1 MITRP
6 IATLT
11 VLALMPFASCTAS
24 STEQEPVPPAHGSAA
39 SGFTLSAAGESS
51 AAPYDPVGAC
61 TQRGTIAA
69 NRSVI
74 EFKKDPNEKHYL
86 SDMVVAFRTICGA
99 HDGRLGVLVYH
110 LPTGYQLLLDPLG
123 QEVSRLMTT
132 EAGRDAIEAALRGDG
147 LQRALEALVRPSD
160 LTPE

>member
-1 MITRP
+1 
-6 IATLT
+6 
-11 VLALMPFASCTAS
+11 
-24 STEQEPVPPAHGSAA
+24 
-39 SGFTLSAAGESS
+39 
-51 AAPYDPVGAC
+51 
-61 TQRGTIAA
+61 
-69 NRSVI
+69 
-74 EFKKDPNEKHYL
+74 
-86 SDMVVAFRTICGA
+86 
-99 HDGRLGVLVYH
+99 VLVYH